1 MKLGEN
7 AESMYLDGYPKSIKK
22 VIRYIKQ
29 DAPLDQLREL
39 EVVLAKSIQQRKKK
53 LKGEVVK

>member
-1 MKLGEN
+1 
-7 AESMYLDGYPKSIKK
+7 MYLDGYPKSIKK